1 MNNDAFI
8 NNNPENFVNED
19 EEDSESIVYYE
30 YGAHFKYEDL
40 FNNILKIKSERDKQ
54 NKNEENDSKRIIN
67 NNIIINHNLNLNL
80 FNNNKHKIVSRNL
93 QVNNYINNVNA
104 DNSNTFISNL
114 TKEQLN
120 KTALLPSRDIVQ
132 QKIDNYFYNCEKNN
146 LIIIDKSKEGNN
158 KSNKKSELDKD
169 KNDKNKNSN
178 IKSNNNL
185 KKNNKYKLNDNKE
198 NINMNSQKSHKKNK
212 SPERNAINLK
222 KKKTNMITLSFKFNK
237 NSNINNI
244 IFKKIKEVSNNK
256 NYPNWTRQLIG
267 KMTSTKTKTKSKS
280 KSKSNSKNKKK
291 KANNKINNIKIF
303 NKIKKLT
310 EKNTAYVNN
319 YIFNKKA
326 KKDTSQNFTTKI
338 MSKYKRSNKFLNN
351 SHIIYSRK
359 AHSSS
364 TSKNEKYD
372 LQSLIHNTNIYNIMN
387 ETRHKSSSDK
397 LKQISKSHMHG
408 KKTNKIITLNNCK
421 KNTNKVKTKN
431 QLLRNSINIYSIGAS
446 VVKTKDSNIN
456 SDINF
461 SKSNSKSKK
470 KIKSNKNMKLNQ
482 PSKNGFSN
490 NKNKNLFKQDIKSSN
505 VKRKTDKKDLVKI
518 KTTSPFNNNQ
528 KNIKGLKK
536 QNSNNINNKTNKNT
550 HYWNNK
556 QKKKNLQDNK
566 SLDNQKLSGKKNQTK
581 TNDASNSVNKNIMT
595 KNKNKILSR
604 NIGVNNIN
612 NYLIKNYT
620 NIKLNTKEFL
630 NQKMNNLTITNL
642 NKIKE
647 QMNRNVFNNLN
658 SFSGKIKKNNI
669 MNNTNSFLNNH
680 DYLKLLNTMNKAKG
694 IYFTNNNS
702 DYIKKG
708 IILNG
713 SKSKNNIYMKNNI
726 FNKPVKKLNKKKK

>member
-1 MNNDAFI
+1 MNNDDFI
-8 NNNPENFVNED
+8 NNNQENFVNED

-30 YGAHFKYEDL
+30 YGAHFKYKDL
-40 FNNILKIKSERDKQ
+40 FNNLLKIRSERDKQ
-54 NKNEENDSKRIIN
+54 NNEEENDSKRIIN

-93 QVNNYINNVNA
+93 QVNNYVNNINV

-120 KTALLPSRDIVQ
+120 KTALLPSSDNVQ
-132 QKIDNYFYNCEKNN
+132 QKIDNFLQNCEKNN
-146 LIIIDKSKEGNN
+146 VLIKDKSKEGNN
-158 KSNKKSELDKD
+158 KSNKIIDLDKN

-185 KKNNKYKLNDNKE
+185 KKNNKHKISDNKE
-198 NINMNSQKSHKKNK
+198 NINMNSQKSQKKNK

-222 KKKTNMITLSFKFNK
+222 KKKNSMITLSFKFNK

-256 NYPNWTRQLIG
+256 NYPNWTRQLIE
-267 KMTSTKTKTKSKS
+267 KMTCNKTKTKSKS

-291 KANNKINNIKIF
+291 KANNKVNNIKIF
-303 NKIKKLT
+303 NRIKKFT
-310 EKNTAYVNN
+310 EKNTAYVSNN
-319 YIFNKKA
+319 NFNKKS

-338 MSKYKRSNKFLNN
+338 MNKYKRSNKFLNN

-372 LQSLIHNTNIYNIMN
+372 LNSLIHNTNIYNIMN
-387 ETRHKSSSDK
+387 ETRHKSPSDK
-397 LKQISKSHMHG
+397 LKQISKSHMYG
-408 KKTNKIITLNNCK
+408 KKSNKIITLNNCS
-421 KNTNKVKTKN
+421 KNTNKVRTKN
-431 QLLRNSINIYSIGAS
+431 QLLRNSFNIYSIGPS
-446 VVKTKDSNIN
+446 VAKTKDSNIN
-456 SDINF
+456 SEINF
-461 SKSNSKSKK
+461 SKSNSTSKK
-470 KIKSNKNMKLNQ
+470 KIKSNKNMKLN
-482 PSKNGFSN
+482 PPNKNAFNN
-490 NKNKNLFKQDIKSSN
+490 NKNLLKKDTRPTNQ
-505 VKRKTDKKDLVKI
+505 KRKSDQKI
-518 KTTSPFNNNQ
+518 IGKLKTTSPFSNNQ
-528 KNIKGLKK
+528 QNVKGLKK
-536 QNSNNINNKTNKNT
+536 QNSNNATNKTNKNV

-566 SLDNQKLSGKKNQTK
+566 SLDNQKLCGKINKTK
-581 TNDASNSVNKNIMT
+581 INDASTSANKNIMT

-604 NIGVNNIN
+604 NIGANNIN

-620 NIKLNTKEFL
+620 NIKLNNKEIL

-647 QMNRNVFNNLN
+647 QMSRNVFNNLN
-658 SFSGKIKKNNI
+658 SISGKTNKKNNI

-680 DYLKLLNTMNKAKG
+680 DYLKLLNTMNKTKG
-694 IYFTNNNS
+694 VYFTNNNS

-708 IILNG
+708 IVLNG
-713 SKSKNNIYMKNNI
+713 SKSKNNIYLKNNF